1 MILGPLISWYFR
13 QRINTLEDVLY
24 RPLETQERMLQSL
37 LEAGSYTEFGR
48 RYDFA
53 GIHNYEQFK
62 RQVPLQDYESL
73 KPFIERTMA
82 GEQGLLWPGDIYWFA
97 KSSGTTHDK
106 SKFIPVSF
114 ESLEE
119 CHFKG
124 GRDVL
129 TFYCNAFPDSKI
141 FEGKNLLIGGSH
153 SVNQHNENSWY
164 GDLSAVLMNHMPVWA
179 SFLKTPDLNIALMEH
194 WEEKLEKMAAATI
207 NEHVTSISGVPTWTL
222 VLFQRLLDMT
232 GKNNIRDIWPDLELY
247 IHGGVSFVPYYDQF
261 ASLIR
266 GAGMHYLETYNAS
279 EGFFGIQDVPG
290 SRDLLLMTDYGV
302 FFEFIPTDRLDES
315 NPPVYPLA
323 EVQAGVNYAVVIST
337 NSGLWR
343 YQLGDTICFSSTSP
357 YRFTISGRT
366 KLFMNAFGEELMI
379 DNADKAISAA
389 CTATDA
395 RVREYTAAPVYMSA
409 EEPGHEW
416 LIEFE
421 QKPNDLQYFTEVLD
435 QTLKACNSDYEA
447 KRQKDLALRMPKVR
461 MVPDGVFHAW
471 MKQRGKLGGQHKV
484 PRLSND
490 RRFVEEILGIFLPG
504 QQKG

>member
-13 QRINTLEDVLY
+13 QRINSLQDVLY
-24 RPLETQERMLQSL
+24 HPLDAQERVLQNL
-37 LEAGSYTEFGR
+37 LDAGRYTEFGR
-48 RYDFA
+48 QYGFA
-53 GIHNYEQFK
+53 DIQGYEQFK
-62 RQVPLQDYESL
+62 RRVPLQDYESL
-73 KPFIERTMA
+73 KPYIERTMT
-82 GEQGLLWPGDIYWFA
+82 GEQGLLWPSDIYWFA
-97 KSSGTTHDK
+97 KSSGTTNDK

-129 TFYCNAFPDSKI
+129 TFYCASFPDTKI

-153 SVNQHNENSWY
+153 SVNQHNESSWY

-179 SFLKTPDLNIALMEH
+179 SYLKTPDLSIALMEH
-194 WEEKLEKMAAATI
+194 WEEKLEKMAEATI

-222 VLFQRLLDMT
+222 VLFQRLLEKT
-232 GKNNIRDIWPDLELY
+232 GKKNIREIWPNLELY

-261 ASLIR
+261 DSLIQ
-266 GAGMHYLETYNAS
+266 GSGMHYLETYNAS

-290 SRDLLLMTDYGV
+290 AREMLLMTDYGV
-302 FFEFIPTDRLDES
+302 FFEFIPADKLDEDE
-315 NPPVYPLA
+315 PPVYPLS
-323 EVQAGVNYAVVIST
+323 EVEKGVNYAVVITT

-343 YQLGDTICFSSTSP
+343 YQLGDTITFSSVSP

-366 KLFMNAFGEELMI
+366 RLFMNAFGEELMI
-379 DNADKAISAA
+379 DNADRAITQA
-389 CTATDA
+389 CAETGAL
-395 RVREYTAAPVYMSA
+395 VREYTAAPVYMSSS
-409 EEPGHEW
+409 EPGHEW
-416 LIEFE
+416 LVEFE
-421 QKPNDLQYFTEVLD
+421 RAPNDLHRFTEVLD
-435 QTLKACNSDYEA
+435 QTLKSCNSDYEA

-461 MVPDGVFHAW
+461 VVPEGVFHAW

-490 RRFVEEILGIFLPG
+490 RRFVEEILALFQPA
-504 QQKG
+504 QQRG

>member
-13 QRINTLEDVLY
+13 QRINSLQDVLY
-24 RPLETQERMLQSL
+24 HPLDTQERVLQNL
-37 LEAGSYTEFGR
+37 LDAGRYTEFGR
-48 RYDFA
+48 QYGFA
-53 GIHNYEQFK
+53 DIQGYEQFK
-62 RQVPLQDYESL
+62 RRVPLQDYESL
-73 KPFIERTMA
+73 KPYIERTMT
-82 GEQGLLWPGDIYWFA
+82 GEQGLLWPSDIYWFA
-97 KSSGTTHDK
+97 KSSGTTNDK

-129 TFYCNAFPDSKI
+129 TFYCASFPDTKI

-153 SVNQHNENSWY
+153 SVNQHNESSWY

-179 SFLKTPDLNIALMEH
+179 SYLKTPDLSIALMEH
-194 WEEKLEKMAAATI
+194 WEEKLEKMAEATI

-222 VLFQRLLDMT
+222 VLFQRLLEKT
-232 GKNNIRDIWPDLELY
+232 GKKNIREIWPNLELY

-261 ASLIR
+261 DSLIQ
-266 GAGMHYLETYNAS
+266 GSGMHYLETYNAS

-290 SRDLLLMTDYGV
+290 AREMLLMTDYGV
-302 FFEFIPTDRLDES
+302 FFEFIPADKLDEDE
-315 NPPVYPLA
+315 PPVYPLS
-323 EVQAGVNYAVVIST
+323 EVEKGVNYAVVITT

-343 YQLGDTICFSSTSP
+343 YQLGDTITFSSVSP

-366 KLFMNAFGEELMI
+366 RLFMNAFGEELMI
-379 DNADKAISAA
+379 DNADRAITQA
-389 CTATDA
+389 CAETGAL
-395 RVREYTAAPVYMSA
+395 VREYTAAPVYMSSS
-409 EEPGHEW
+409 EPGHEW
-416 LIEFE
+416 LVEFE
-421 QKPNDLQYFTEVLD
+421 RAPNDLHRFTEVLD
-435 QTLKACNSDYEA
+435 QTLKSCNSDYEA

-461 MVPDGVFHAW
+461 VVPEGVFHAW

-490 RRFVEEILGIFLPG
+490 RRFVEEILALFQPA
-504 QQKG
+504 QQRG

>member
-62 RQVPLQDYESL
+62 KQVPLQDYESL

-207 NEHVTSISGVPTWTL
+207 NEHVTSISGVPTCTV

-232 GKNNIRDIWPDLELY
+232 GNNNIRDIWPDLELY

-343 YQLGDTICFSSTSP
+343 YQLGDTICFSSTAP
-357 YRFTISGRT
+357 YRFNISGRT

-389 CTATDA
+389 CTATGA

-421 QKPNDLQYFTEVLD
+421 QKPNDLQYFAEVLD

-447 KRQKDLALRMPKVR
+447 KRQKDLALRLPKVR